1 MSRNVW
7 RQLADDSGATSI
19 EYGLVAMLIA
29 LVVVTSV
36 MTVGANLSTYFGQI
50 ANSL

>member
-7 RQLADDSGATSI
+7 RQLADASGATSI

-29 LVVVTSV
+29 LVVVTSAT
-36 MTVGANLSTYFGQI
+36 TVGVNLSTYFGQI